1 MQFEFYLSDLRT
13 SLVNC
18 SSILHSAAES
28 SLSHQR
34 KDSVLFLI
42 FIGLL

>member
-1 MQFEFYLSDLRT
+1 MQFEFYLSDLRM

-18 SSILHSAAES
+18 SILHSAVES